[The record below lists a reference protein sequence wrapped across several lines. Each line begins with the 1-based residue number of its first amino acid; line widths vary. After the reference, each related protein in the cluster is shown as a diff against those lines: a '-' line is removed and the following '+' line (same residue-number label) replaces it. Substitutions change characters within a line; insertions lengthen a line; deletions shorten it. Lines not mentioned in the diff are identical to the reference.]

1 MKNNLD
7 KLPENLIIQAKDL
20 IDLEVDVDLSEP
32 VKPPH
37 EFKTDAD
44 ISGKMQIKER
54 ELERWVPD
62 DEVELTLEDDGSEW
76 DQFKVNQEKFGVE
89 SSYDEHLYTTR
100 IDTSAPDY
108 ERAAKAE
115 RIAKE
120 IEQQATTDRHILEE
134 RGVVVD
140 DSGVDEEDKYS
151 GVDRR
156 RRVDGSV
163 KECRYFET
171 STTGYDHAPPP

>member
-1 MKNNLD
+1 MVLLKPQLVGSSLLNEKNNLD

-62 DEVELTLEDDGSEW
+62 DEVELTLRRTTE
-76 DQFKVNQEKFGVE
+76 VNGTSLKSTKKSLVLSLVMMSICIPLE
-89 SSYDEHLYTTR
+89 SIRQRPTTTNVLPR
-100 IDTSAPDY
+100 PRELPRRLNSKPLLIDTFW
-108 ERAAKAE
+108 R
-115 RIAKE
+115 KE
-120 IEQQATTDRHILEE
+120 GWLWMIV
-134 RGVVVD
+134 G
-140 DSGVDEEDKYS
+140 
-151 GVDRR
+151 
-156 RRVDGSV
+156 
-163 KECRYFET
+163 
-171 STTGYDHAPPP
+171 